1 MGLDSKQYKW
11 ESSRKMS
18 MEILET
24 WSNIK
29 KLYVILQWDIT
40 MQKIYMKASC
50 LNNEILYPLFTVLW
64 KLYLDYCAYFLAKQ
78 LQKGTIEGVAKKEV
92 KKVR

>member
-1 MGLDSKQYKW
+1 
-11 ESSRKMS
+11 

-50 LNNEILYPLFTVLW
+50 LNNEILYPLLTVL
-64 KLYLDYCAYFLAKQ
+64 
-78 LQKGTIEGVAKKEV
+78 
-92 KKVR
+92 